1 MRPYQRR
8 LHHATECVKIT
19 LVLRNDYEGQVC
31 SIANTLELVGERWTL
46 LVIREVFNGNR
57 RFGEMQKSLG
67 VARNVLTTRLQRLV
81 DEDILER
88 RAYSERPERY
98 EYFLTEKGLDLWPLM
113 ISLMHWGDKH
123 MPSPGGRPMIIV
135 HKGDCGGEIDDR
147 RICTRCGK
155 RLGVREV
162 RAIEGPGTQAGP
174 EKVKAAA

>member
-1 MRPYQRR
+1 M
-8 LHHATECVKIT
+8 
-19 LVLRNDYEGQVC
+19 LRNDYEGQVC

-88 RAYSERPERY
+88 RPYSERPERY

-113 ISLMHWGDKH
+113 ISMMQWGDKH
-123 MPSPGGRPMIIV
+123 MPSPGGRPMVIV
-135 HKGDCGGEIDDR
+135 HKGECGGEIDDR

-155 RLGVREV
+155 PLGVREV
-162 RAIEGPGTQAGP
+162 RGI
-174 EKVKAAA
+174 AAARPVAVGA